1 MLAVDRKG
9 NGEKDS
15 SWDTQ
20 IYTTEEHSVRARWKV
35 SMDIPSI
42 SY

>member
-9 NGEKDS
+9 NGEKDL
-15 SWDTQ
+15 SWDTP
-20 IYTTEEHSVRARWKV
+20 IYTKEVHSIGARLNA